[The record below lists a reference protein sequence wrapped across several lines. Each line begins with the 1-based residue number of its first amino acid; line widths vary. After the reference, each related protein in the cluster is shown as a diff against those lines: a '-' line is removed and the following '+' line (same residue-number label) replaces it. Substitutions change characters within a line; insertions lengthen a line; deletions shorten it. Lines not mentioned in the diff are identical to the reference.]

1 MSLRWE
7 YCHFP
12 GRVTEATHQKLVLC
26 VPRKRGQDESWPL
39 AFWLQRPAAAA
50 AAAVAGDWEAQSV
63 SGIAQSSLSAP
74 GLELSNLPSSLG
86 FSKNLVSMN
95 WLHTNVL

>member
-1 MSLRWE
+1 MSLMWE
-7 YCHFP
+7 YRHFP

-39 AFWLQRPAAAA
+39 AFWPQRPAAAA
-50 AAAVAGDWEAQSV
+50 AAGDWEAQGV

-74 GLELSNLPSSLG
+74 GLEPSNLPSSLG